1 MQKNKPFGK
10 LSPVALREYWK
21 DESQEFTPWLSKE
34 ENLNLLGEAIGME
47 LELVEKE
54 HPVGNFKVDILAKI
68 ANFDEENQ
76 DESHLAV
83 IENQLEKTNHKHLG
97 QLLTYA
103 SGLKAKA
110 VVWIAKKMDDEHKKA
125 LDWLNDNSSE
135 DVSFFGLEI
144 ELWQIGDSTPAPKFN
159 VVSKPNDW
167 FKTVQQQKANLELSP
182 TKILQKEFWL
192 GFVEYMQTHK
202 TNLSL
207 SAPRPQHWYT
217 LSVGR
222 TGFQLQLTVDSQ
234 KKQLGCRLRLRKT
247 ERGWNALYQDKE
259 RVEKELSAKLEWKE
273 LPNNIGS
280 VIAQYSRGNF
290 QNREEWPQL
299 FQWLKERAEAFYHTF
314 SERIQNIDPDH
325 SPMKKMDRS
334 EEAA

>member
-1 MQKNKPFGK
+1 M
-10 LSPVALREYWK
+10 
-21 DESQEFTPWLSKE
+21 
-34 ENLNLLGEAIGME
+34 
-47 LELVEKE
+47 
-54 HPVGNFKVDILAKI
+54 
-68 ANFDEENQ
+68 
-76 DESHLAV
+76 
-83 IENQLEKTNHKHLG
+83 
-97 QLLTYA
+97 
-103 SGLKAKA
+103 
-110 VVWIAKKMDDEHKKA
+110 
-125 LDWLNDNSSE
+125 DWLNDNSSE

-234 KKQLGCRLRLRKT
+234 KKQLEDRF
-247 ERGWNALYQDKE
+247 D
-259 RVEKELSAKLEWKE
+259 LSEA
-273 LPNNIGS
+273 
-280 VIAQYSRGNF
+280 IAQS
-290 QNREEWPQL
+290 L
-299 FQWLKERAEAFYHTF
+299 
-314 SERIQNIDPDH
+314 
-325 SPMKKMDRS
+325 
-334 EEAA
+334 